1 MSSKEKGSGGSQ
13 ASPSEF
19 PRSAESAPG
28 TQGAEG
34 NRKPGET
41 GADRKVWELSEGIP
55 GQSLT

>member
-1 MSSKEKGSGGSQ
+1 MHETF
-13 ASPSEF
+13 EF
-19 PRSAESAPG
+19 VPG

-55 GQSLT
+55 GQSLTWQEAGFLG